1 MILTDIKHYLQE
13 RGKAPLLDMS
23 LHFDME
29 QDALRGLLEQWIR
42 KGKVRKLPAG
52 TTCSGCTSCDP
63 VDIEIYAWV
72 DQAQPIRFQPRQKGL
87 G

>member
-13 RGKAPLLDMS
+13 HGQAPLLDMS

-29 QDALRGLLEQWIR
+29 QDALRGLLENWVR

-52 TTCSGCTSCDP
+52 TSCSGCTSCDP

-72 DQAQPIRFQPRQKGL
+72 EQELPLRFQPRREGF